1 MHDKN
6 KHKIL
11 VFDTLV
17 SEEVPHLKA
26 EVLDIKRIETIAV
39 KMKWSEGERTF
50 IMTQEEFG
58 KTAWV
63 YEEEKAN

>member
-50 IMTQEEFG
+50 IMTQEEFE

-63 YEEEKAN
+63 YEEEKEQ